1 MIIRILSEGQFDVPD
16 DAVDGLNE
24 LDEQL
29 EAAVESSD
37 EQAMTAALAALLERV
52 RSSGSEVAL
61 DALVP
66 SDLVLPHSS
75 ASLAEIR
82 DLISGD
88 GLIPG

>member
-1 MIIRILSEGQFDVPD
+1 VIIRILSEGQFDVPD
-16 DAVDGLNE
+16 DAVAGLNE
-24 LDEQL
+24 LDEKL

-37 EQAMTAALAALLERV
+37 EEAMAAALGALLERV
-52 RSSGSEVAL
+52 RDSGSEVAV

-66 SDLVLPHSS
+66 SDLVLPHSTATLS
-75 ASLAEIR
+75 EVR

>member
-1 MIIRILSEGQFDVPD
+1 VIIRILSEGQFEVSDDDVE
-16 DAVDGLNE
+16 GLNE
-24 LDEQL
+24 LDERL

-37 EQAMTAALAALLERV
+37 EEAMSAALSALLDRV
-52 RSSGSEVAL
+52 RTSGSEVAL

-66 SDLVLPHSS
+66 SDLVLPHAS
-75 ASLAEIR
+75 ATLAEVR

>member
-1 MIIRILSEGQFDVPD
+1 MIIRILSEGQFEVPD
-16 DAVDGLNE
+16 DAVEGLNE

-37 EQAMTAALAALLERV
+37 EEAMAAALSALLDRV
-52 RSSGSEVAL
+52 RASGSEVAL
-61 DALVP
+61 DTLVP
-66 SDLVLPHSS
+66 SDLVLPHAS
-75 ASLAEIR
+75 ATLSAVR

>member
-1 MIIRILSEGQFDVPD
+1 VIIRILSEGQFDVPD
-16 DAVDGLNE
+16 DAVAGLNE
-24 LDEQL
+24 LDEKL

-37 EQAMTAALAALLERV
+37 AEAMGAALERV
-52 RSSGSEVAL
+52 RSAGSEVAV

-66 SDLVLPHSS
+66 SDLVLPHST
-75 ASLAEIR
+75 ATLAEVK

>member
-1 MIIRILSEGQFDVPD
+1 VIIRILSEGQFDVPD
-16 DAVDGLNE
+16 DAVAQLNE
-24 LDEQL
+24 LDEKL

-37 EQAMTAALAALLERV
+37 AEGMAAALGALLERV
-52 RSSGSEVAL
+52 RSSGSEVAV

-66 SDLVLPHSS
+66 SDLVLPHST
-75 ASLAEIR
+75 ATLAEVK

>member
-1 MIIRILSEGQFDVPD
+1 VIIRILSEGQFDVPD
-16 DAVDGLNE
+16 DAVAQLNE
-24 LDEQL
+24 LDEKL

-37 EQAMTAALAALLERV
+37 AEAMAAALGSLLERV
-52 RSSGSEVAL
+52 RSSGSEVAV

-66 SDLVLPHSS
+66 SDLVLPHST
-75 ASLAEIR
+75 ATLAEVK